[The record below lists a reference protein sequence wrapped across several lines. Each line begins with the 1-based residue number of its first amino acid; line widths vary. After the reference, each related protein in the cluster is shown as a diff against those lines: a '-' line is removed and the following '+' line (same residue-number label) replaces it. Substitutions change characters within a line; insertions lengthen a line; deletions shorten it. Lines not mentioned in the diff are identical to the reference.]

1 MKSGLAL
8 IGILIMLAGCQSV
21 PDGPTELACQSEEA
35 DACQKE
41 EIARIRDVRQDI
53 QKVRQ
58 SRLKRR

>member
-1 MKSGLAL
+1 
-8 IGILIMLAGCQSV
+8 MLAGCQSV